1 MINTSQKLI
10 ALLSGAALLSVSS
23 LAAQTATTAP
33 VGYVSVDVNANADLK
48 RGVPFSQAASFAAA
62 ADSVLAGTVTVQST
76 VPDLTTESH
85 FLSVTSGTLIGKWYE
100 VTGSTASS
108 VTVAEDLQAAGLAAS
123 DTFTVVPFWTLD
135 GLFPNGG
142 DIPQSSDVF
151 SPVAFILVND
161 VTQLG
166 TNLAAGSLYFYHD
179 GTQGP
184 AGWYDNDNLGAGVVG
199 SSVLTPASYIT
210 IRNGTGSPITVTM
223 SGTVPEQTVTNE
235 IVSRSAGPQ
244 DSQVLNP
251 FPAGI
256 TLAGSNL
263 FEDGVI
269 RGSSDVFAP
278 VDLLLI
284 FEGTPTGINP
294 AASKVVFYH
303 DGTQGPAGWYDNDNL
318 GGGTIDAFELPLAS
332 ALIVRRAVGTDELIS
347 WSPTI
352 PYSL

>member
-1 MINTSQKLI
+1 MMNTSQKLI

-184 AGWYDNDNLGAGVVG
+184 AGWYDNDNLG
-199 SSVLTPASYIT
+199 
-210 IRNGTGSPITVTM
+210 
-223 SGTVPEQTVTNE
+223 
-235 IVSRSAGPQ
+235 
-244 DSQVLNP
+244 
-251 FPAGI
+251 
-256 TLAGSNL
+256 
-263 FEDGVI
+263 
-269 RGSSDVFAP
+269 
-278 VDLLLI
+278 
-284 FEGTPTGINP
+284 
-294 AASKVVFYH
+294 
-303 DGTQGPAGWYDNDNL
+303 
-318 GGGTIDAFELPLAS
+318 GGTIDAFELPLAS